1 MSSSRKV
8 LMRNG
13 ERVAVVDRAIP
24 VRTAFVWRRLHGGDT
39 IAEASPVRGM
49 GTWTVSAYRTT
60 GNADPVHGSASF
72 SLLRDAHAAA
82 DELVRANFRH
92 TCRTGV
98 CGRWLR
104 WPED

>member
-1 MSSSRKV
+1 MFVRK
-8 LMRNG
+8 G
-13 ERVAVVDRAIP
+13 ASVAVVERSP
-24 VRTAFVWRRLHGGDT
+24 RVTTAFVWRRLHGGNI

-49 GTWTVSAYRTT
+49 GTWTVSAYRTSWD
-60 GNADPVHGSASF
+60 ADPVHGSAFF
-72 SLLRDAHAAA
+72 SLLRDAHDAA
-82 DELVRANFRH
+82 DVLVRTHFHH